1 MYFAFHLQL
10 SLCQVKMLRVLRIQL
25 APFLRELG
33 QGLLSV

>member
-10 SLCQVKMLRVLRIQL
+10 CQVKKLRVLRIQL